1 MRGSAIA
8 LVAAIGGCLLAP
20 AAPLADEPPAPPT
33 AALTT
38 AHTTFPAGQTITLD
52 SSASRPGAAAIVGHV
67 WDLDGDGSFETDTGS
82 KATVD
87 TTPLHPGP
95 MTVHVRVVDDHGLAS
110 DAQLDLNV
118 TAPPSPA
125 DDPTVDKSSVSGI
138 AKQPAP
144 AATPLTQ
151 STPTPA
157 AAPAP
162 APAPQPAAATPA
174 PAPAPAPATT
184 TVPATV
190 RMTAAPVLLPRKTLA
205 STQKASAPAK
215 TTVSA
220 AAATGVTIK
229 NFAFS
234 PATSSVHVGDTITWS
249 NNDVA
254 PHTATASDHSFDT
267 GTINKGKSASHTFTK
282 AGTFAY
288 ICSIHP
294 SMHGTITVAAV
305 STTGSNSGGTGS
317 GGTGSGSTPSTT
329 PTPSSSASKSSLPQT
344 GLDIAAVVLLAM
356 LMTGSGTL
364 LRRRVSP

>member
-118 TAPPSPA
+118 TAPPA
-125 DDPTVDKSSVSGI
+125 AAEQTVDKSSVSGI
-138 AKQPAP
+138 AKQPTAAAAP
-144 AATPLTQ
+144 PAQ
-151 STPTPA
+151 STPPPA
-157 AAPAP
+157 SAPAP
-162 APAPQPAAATPA
+162 APAPQPAAAAPT

-184 TVPATV
+184 PVPATV
-190 RMTAAPVLLPRKTLA
+190 RMSAAPVLLPRKTLA

-234 PATSSVHVGDTITWS
+234 PATSSIHVGDTITWS

-267 GTINKGKSASHTFTK
+267 GTINKGKSASHTFSK

-294 SMHGTITVAAV
+294 SMHGTITVAAAT
-305 STTGSNSGGTGS
+305 TTGSTSGGTS
-317 GGTGSGSTPSTT
+317 SAGTGSGSTPSTT
-329 PTPSSSASKSSLPQT
+329 PTPSSTASKSSLPQT

-356 LMTGSGTL
+356 LMMGSGSL
-364 LRRRVSP
+364 LRRRVS